1 MIVAVL
7 EVVTWFTA
15 IFRVIVLNFTLGT
28 YPQSITNYSLI
39 HLDYHVISQIIH
51 SFILS
56 AHPPATHSHIAV
68 PILHSPVHSCTKYI
82 QSSRNVYEH
91 ATVATLTGLY
101 LIHRERRPKC

>member
-51 SFILS
+51 SFVHPLIL
-56 AHPPATHSHIAV
+56 
-68 PILHSPVHSCTKYI
+68 ILTLLYLYYIHLFI

>member
-51 SFILS
+51 SFVHPLIL
-56 AHPPATHSHIAV
+56 
-68 PILHSPVHSCTKYI
+68 ILTLLYLYYIHLFILALSKYI